1 MKNRVKNPYFW
12 LGLGGVIF
20 SAAGVDFK
28 TLTSWNLLGNALLDI
43 LANPVAVVASVDIL
57 TNTERCVTSSS
68 AVECQ
73 CDLNGQ
79 IIESQTAELVNLKQE
94 IESLLESQRQQHA
107 SDLSVELCQDSLF
120 VSGDVSGS
128 REFEEELYTLNPEP

>member
-43 LANPVAVVASVDIL
+43 LANPVAVVAVIAAVIGVVVDPS
-57 TNTERCVTSSS
+57 TK
-68 AVECQ
+68 
-73 CDLNGQ
+73 G
-79 IIESQTAELVNLKQE
+79 LK
-94 IESLLESQRQQHA
+94 
-107 SDLSVELCQDSLF
+107 D
-120 VSGDVSGS
+120 
-128 REFEEELYTLNPEP
+128 NK

>member
-43 LANPVAVVASVDIL
+43 LANPVAVVAVSAAVIGVVVDPS
-57 TNTERCVTSSS
+57 TK
-68 AVECQ
+68 
-73 CDLNGQ
+73 G
-79 IIESQTAELVNLKQE
+79 LK
-94 IESLLESQRQQHA
+94 
-107 SDLSVELCQDSLF
+107 D
-120 VSGDVSGS
+120 
-128 REFEEELYTLNPEP
+128 NK